1 MTVPKGST
9 DEKCNIWLNRKKLIL
24 ILKMKISTIY
34 SKEKYKYSKY
44 ISPFLDVFKGTE
56 EELDEK

>member
-9 DEKCNIWLNRKKLIL
+9 DEKCNIWLNMKKLIL

>member
-9 DEKCNIWLNRKKLIL
+9 DEKCYIWLNRKKLIL